1 MAFITRSRQAT
12 QIHSSD
18 LYDDTIAPSEA
29 NFETNPTVIEEDL
42 NNVRSS
48 LSHLKDVQT
57 GDWFDVLATPSTFEN
72 GAQRGVDNVNQDLHD
87 LERKRILDD
96 VFNVGVDLTPGAGV
110 QVLILGAGELPG
122 NTTLAIGLVN
132 TLGTVVQTAGAFGTA
147 SLDEVVG
154 PNALRPLNRI
164 FLIDQATGEQPVGA
178 VSGETVYGLLQSESA
193 VDGST
198 ATDTTPNR
206 LQISFVIR
214 NGTSDDLILA
224 TSGDVDGMTLDY
236 SHVEQFAFEDIPKHA
251 FLGGSFVDAGAA
263 STTRQA
269 VYDNQ
274 GIVPVDV
281 TTNSILHLE
290 GPSLFWEI
298 GDDLEAT
305 LLRVTEGSAGG
316 TSVVNVAAAVDTF
329 DVDAIVNDFS
339 AGATLNSGGTRPIAV
354 GVTDGVV
361 ASTAGDLRVL
371 GAGELFLDDG
381 NQTGSTWAQTDGIK
395 LSETTA
401 EWDAFEVAFGE
412 VSLLSAITSA
422 STASNRTKIQAVVTA
437 NTAADTDV
445 SLSDANLDV
454 TLGDLSNGDFVT
466 TKDFYLNGK
475 LLRNGANAAA
485 DQDVYPGTSLAIGQV
500 RFEDSVQGTG
510 NADVITVINYAP

>member
-1 MAFITRSRQAT
+1 MAFQTRSRQST

-18 LYDDTIAPSEA
+18 LYDSSIAPSEA
-29 NFETNPTVIEEDL
+29 NFETNPTVAEEDFNSL
-42 NNVRSS
+42 RSG
-48 LSHLKDVQT
+48 LSHLKDVQA
-57 GDWFDVLATPSTFEN
+57 GDWFDVLVTPVTFEN

-96 VFNVGVDLTPGAGV
+96 VFNVGVDITPGAGV
-110 QVLILGAGELPG
+110 QHVVLGAGELPG
-122 NTTLAIGLVN
+122 NTTLAIGIVN

-147 SLDEVVG
+147 SLDEVAG

-164 FLIDQATGEQPVGA
+164 FLVDQATGEQPVGA

-198 ATDTTPNR
+198 ASDTTPNR
-206 LQISFVIR
+206 LQISFVVR

-224 TSGDVDGMTLDY
+224 TAGDVDGMTLDFT
-236 SHVEQFAFEDIPKHA
+236 HVEQFAFEDIPKHA

-274 GIVPVDV
+274 GTVAVDI
-281 TTNSILHLE
+281 TASATLDLE
-290 GPSLFWEI
+290 GPGLFWQVR
-298 GDDLEAT
+298 DDLEAT
-305 LLRVTEGSAGG
+305 LLRITEGSAGG
-316 TSVVNVAAAVDTF
+316 TSVVQVAAAVDTF
-329 DVDAIVNDFS
+329 DVDAIANDFA

-371 GAGELFLDDG
+371 GAGELFLDDV

-401 EWDAFEVAFGE
+401 EWDAFESAFGE
-412 VSLLSAITSA
+412 VSILNAVVQAQSS
-422 STASNRTKIQAVVTA
+422 SSRTKIQAVVTV

-445 SLSDANLDV
+445 SLGDGNLDV
-454 TLGDLSNGDFVT
+454 TLGDLSNGDFLT
-466 TKDFYLNGK
+466 SKDFYLNGK

-485 DQDVYPGTSLAIGQV
+485 NEDVYPGTALASGQV

-510 NADVITVINYAP
+510 NPDVLTVINYAP